1 MKFFETSK
9 YHSFKKSTY
18 ITLRWIGIIGQLIA
32 VNFVYLFLNSS
43 FEFITS
49 NLVIFLGILSNL
61 YLIFIYKKT
70 QLSDRSAFIFLLID
84 ILQLGVLLYL
94 SGGITNPF
102 VIFILIPS
110 VFSSSNLSLRT
121 NTLLVILT
129 IIIIVFLTFNYQDL
143 PINLNSDFHNN
154 HYFYYSIPVSLII
167 ALVFLNYFAMTFGT
181 QSRLRKEALGKMEE
195 VMAKEHELLS
205 LGGQAA
211 AAAHSLGTPLSTI
224 TIISHDLMKQF
235 KGQKD
240 IEKDIELLIPIRDN
254 ITVFS
259 IGDEHKI
266 IEKDNFTEIIWKNN
280 SFLDLFKQSSLQDYS
295 KGVIDSSNNLFIRF
309 LSWIRV
315 NFFYPDARLSNLNK
329 IESFLIDYI
338 ERKDI
343 NLMITTSPPHSIQL
357 LGKRI
362 KNVINLKGKIIQI
375 KNIQKNQYV
384 GYNRTYKTK
393 TKIKVAIIGLGYED
407 GIPRSLSNKGYVY
420 FKKNRFKI
428 IGRISM
434 DTFTVDISKSSHDL
448 NIGMYLDIINDQ
460 HKIDKFA
467 KLCKT
472 IPNEIMTSIGKR
484 VYRKYE

>member
-18 ITLRWIGIIGQLIA
+18 ITLRWIGITGQLIA

-43 FEFITS
+43 FDFITS

-70 QLSDRSAFIFLLID
+70 QLSDRSAFLFLLID
-84 ILQLGVLLYL
+84 ILQLGFLLYL

-121 NTLLVILT
+121 NTLLVMLT
-129 IIIIVFLTFNYQDL
+129 IILIVFLTFNYQDL

-224 TIISHDLMKQF
+224 TIIAHDLMKQF

-240 IEKDIELLIPIRDN
+240 LEKDIELLNSQVERCNEILKTLTLNP
-254 ITVFS
+254 VEE
-259 IGDEHKI
+259 DE
-266 IEKDNFTEIIWKNN
+266 F
-280 SFLDLFKQSSLQDYS
+280 
-295 KGVIDSSNNLFIRF
+295 ID
-309 LSWIRV
+309 
-315 NFFYPDARLSNLNK
+315 
-329 IESFLIDYI
+329 
-338 ERKDI
+338 KDI
-343 NLMITTSPPHSIQL
+343 NIRDYLHEIINSFREISKKEFVFNCDQDSNPKKISKSIEIVYGL
-357 LGKRI
+357 RNFIGNANKFA
-362 KNVINLKGKIIQI
+362 KNSIFINLKSDSEFTELTVEDDGNGYPRDILSKIGEPYL
-375 KNIQKNQYV
+375 KSNYSKD
-384 GYNRTYKTK
+384 KSK
-393 TKIKVAIIGLGYED
+393 EGLGL
-407 GIPRSLSNKGYVY
+407 GL
-420 FKKNRFKI
+420 F
-428 IGRISM
+428 
-434 DTFTVDISKSSHDL
+434 
-448 NIGMYLDIINDQ
+448 
-460 HKIDKFA
+460 
-467 KLCKT
+467 
-472 IPNEIMTSIGKR
+472 IGKTLLEKNFASVNCR
-484 VYRKYE
+484 NSKTRSGAEVIIRWKNKELFNI